1 MCLASGVLRVYTL
14 ESELR
19 SSSSSYLAESVLCC
33 LGDCVRQNLFSG
45 LEGNLL
51 VFSIVNPWPHRRV
64 VLQRRHPLHAAALQA
79 SAIPICVTVKFV
91 DVCAHSSSVSLALQM
106 SKPVWSPTVGRR
118 VWVLGAEASP
128 ALMACGCHC
137 STLDPRL
144 TVPRVPCALM
154 KVYHALPDS
163 RILVCAPSNSAA
175 DLVCLRLHESRLLR
189 PGTMVRVNATCR
201 FEEVS
206 VPVSDSTG
214 ALAGA

>member
-64 VLQRRHPLHAAALQA
+64 VLQRRHPLHTAAAALQA

-118 VWVLGAEASP
+118 VWVLGAEP
-128 ALMACGCHC
+128 ITC
-137 STLDPRL
+137 SHGLWVSLLHTGPEADCPPCPLCPDEG
-144 TVPRVPCALM
+144 VPRPAGQSDFGVCALQQR
-154 KVYHALPDS
+154 S
-163 RILVCAPSNSAA
+163 RPCVP
-175 DLVCLRLHESRLLR
+175 
-189 PGTMVRVNATCR
+189 AT
-201 FEEVS
+201 
-206 VPVSDSTG
+206 
-214 ALAGA
+214 A